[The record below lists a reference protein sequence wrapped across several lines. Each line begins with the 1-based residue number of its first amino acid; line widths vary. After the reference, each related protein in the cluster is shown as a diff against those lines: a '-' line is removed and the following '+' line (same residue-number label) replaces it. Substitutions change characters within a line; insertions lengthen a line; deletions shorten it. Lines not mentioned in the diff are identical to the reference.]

1 METGVRPQVDEAIR
15 QYQYILRD
23 QPDNATVYLNI
34 GNAYTAQG
42 RPDMAIVQYQEA
54 LRLKPG
60 YALAHKNLGIVLAQK
75 GDMEA
80 ALEHLER
87 ALQLN
92 PNDGELRQI
101 LQQALRLRQQQQ

>member
-1 METGVRPQVDEAIR
+1 
-15 QYQYILRD
+15 
-23 QPDNATVYLNI
+23 
-34 GNAYTAQG
+34 
-42 RPDMAIVQYQEA
+42 MAIVQYQEA

-75 GDMEA
+75 GDMEE

-101 LQQALRLRQQQQ
+101 LQQVLSLRQQRQ